1 MPKHQ
6 NSAMPEFSPRE
17 VLALSRLA
25 ALQGHAVGYR
35 EFERLAQDL
44 DRRAL
49 REVPIAGKMVSL
61 WHARFPEGEV
71 GAPNWPPRPH
81 DVPALW
87 LGRPEPEGSLS
98 VLVVLGLLAV
108 LLKRS
113 RIGLEMRAA
122 AEDFGG
128 LALSEVE
135 LLPHADDEARV
146 NDGCIHLRVER
157 LHLAHDALG
166 FGHVGDGLIARGAK
180 ISRYRWNHGGF
191 ALVGVGQVAGVVDQ
205 FRHAANRTF
214 HGHSSLKDTIS
225 TSSMTVSFR

>member
-49 REVPIAGKMVSL
+49 RDVPIAGKMVSL

-98 VLVVLGLLAV
+98 VLVVLGALTNGALSCLDEHGRSMVLRPEQARLGRLLTLNSDPLPPDSTTQAQALPRQDQGRPLRGAYRSMLVPAGLLLLA
-108 LLKRS
+108 
-113 RIGLEMRAA
+113 
-122 AEDFGG
+122 
-128 LALSEVE
+128 
-135 LLPHADDEARV
+135 
-146 NDGCIHLRVER
+146 
-157 LHLAHDALG
+157 
-166 FGHVGDGLIARGAK
+166 LIARVLG
-180 ISRYRWNHGGF
+180 R
-191 ALVGVGQVAGVVDQ
+191 D
-205 FRHAANRTF
+205 
-214 HGHSSLKDTIS
+214 
-225 TSSMTVSFR
+225 